1 VTSTLQSVAAGCWN
15 GASNPVGLLNA
26 LGEAMRLRLG
36 PLTAADKLDLRII
49 VDHLDTILPPLSAR
63 DPVFDLA
70 TRYGAHPE
78 AA

>member
-26 LGEAMRLRLG
+26 LSEAMRLRLG
-36 PLTAADKLDLRII
+36 PFTAADKLDLRII
-49 VDHLDTILPPLSAR
+49 VDHLDNILPPLSAR

-70 TRYGAHPE
+70 TRYAAHPE